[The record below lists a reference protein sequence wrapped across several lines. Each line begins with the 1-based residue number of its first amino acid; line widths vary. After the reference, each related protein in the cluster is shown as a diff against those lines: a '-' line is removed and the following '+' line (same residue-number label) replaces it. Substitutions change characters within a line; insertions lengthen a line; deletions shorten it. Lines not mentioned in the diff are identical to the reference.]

1 MNSKKFKNLF
11 AFIITSFIYSIVS
24 FSINAATYET
34 NLEKNEI
41 QAGNE
46 FSLPIIVKADPNTE
60 KYAQKFSC
68 KITINS
74 DYITYKKRLADTKTN
89 RNIKVEKTTAK
100 ELLLTFSPPEKRPRE
115 LTFEEDNKSKL
126 FELIFLAK
134 SNAKTSNFSIKFDF
148 INPDNEEI
156 ISSNEV
162 FGRLTESPIVEN
174 CKLSSL
180 VSSCGELNP
189 KFDSNIFEY
198 SINVPSDQ
206 KEIYFDYCPAIEG
219 LKVNINR
226 KRLLKAGETTNIF
239 ITVRGQRRGVK
250 NVYIVNVN
258 RSSGVNNKNS
268 GNNFTA
274 RKNTNVFS
282 NRSENSTEK
291 TSKKKLSKKKSRK
304 KSNRSKKSSSKT
316 PSYDDPENDEE
327 ELDYEDDDEEEYDD
341 ENDITDE
348 IVTSNS
354 ASDNENN
361 FFETIKNP
369 KVWYIVIL
377 ALLLLGVVIYFAIKF
392 IKEKSQSK
400 NTNTDINIDE
410 NNEK

>member
-11 AFIITSFIYSIVS
+11 AFIITAFIYSIVS

-148 INPDNEEI
+148 INPDDEKI
-156 ISSNEV
+156 INSNEV
-162 FGRLTESPIVEN
+162 FGKLLGNPIDEN
-174 CKLSSL
+174 CKLSL
-180 VSSCGELNP
+180 LKPSCGELSP
-189 KFDSNIFEY
+189 KFEPNTLEY
-198 SINVPSDQ
+198 NLNVPSDQ

-226 KRLLKAGETTNIF
+226 KRLLKAGETTSIF
-239 ITVRGQRRGVK
+239 ITVRG
-250 NVYIVNVN
+250 
-258 RSSGVNNKNS
+258 
-268 GNNFTA
+268 
-274 RKNTNVFS
+274 
-282 NRSENSTEK
+282 
-291 TSKKKLSKKKSRK
+291 
-304 KSNRSKKSSSKT
+304 
-316 PSYDDPENDEE
+316 
-327 ELDYEDDDEEEYDD
+327 
-341 ENDITDE
+341 
-348 IVTSNS
+348 
-354 ASDNENN
+354 
-361 FFETIKNP
+361 
-369 KVWYIVIL
+369 
-377 ALLLLGVVIYFAIKF
+377 
-392 IKEKSQSK
+392 
-400 NTNTDINIDE
+400 
-410 NNEK
+410 

>member
-11 AFIITSFIYSIVS
+11 AFIITAFIYSIVS

-148 INPDNEEI
+148 INPDDEKI
-156 ISSNEV
+156 INSNEV
-162 FGRLTESPIVEN
+162 FGKLLGNPIDEN
-174 CKLSSL
+174 CKLSL
-180 VSSCGELNP
+180 LKPSCGELSP
-189 KFDSNIFEY
+189 KFEPNTLEY
-198 SINVPSDQ
+198 NLNVPSDQ

-291 TSKKKLSKKKSRK
+291 TGKKKLSKKKSRK

-361 FFETIKNP
+361 FFETIKSP